1 MSVRLLPRKRLLR
14 NARHKWEADFEMDH
28 RELGHQGV
36 IWIKM
41 VHGVSYTMSTEVPFS
56 GDKALGV

>member
-1 MSVRLLPRKRLLR
+1 
-14 NARHKWEADFEMDH
+14 MDH